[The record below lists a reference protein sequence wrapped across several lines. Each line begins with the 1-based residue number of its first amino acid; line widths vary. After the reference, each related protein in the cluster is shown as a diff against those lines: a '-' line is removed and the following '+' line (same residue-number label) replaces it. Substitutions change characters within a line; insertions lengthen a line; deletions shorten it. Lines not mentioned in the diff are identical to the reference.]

1 MAEAPRLRTTMEFVY
16 GVPRELAPGVVRL
29 VANNPGPF
37 TFKGTNTYLL
47 GTGGEVALIDPGPAD
62 AVHLEAILT
71 AVGSRRLSHILI
83 THTHH
88 DHVDGLEALVAA
100 TGAKTAGFGRRAIA
114 PGRKVTSPSG
124 GEHVDQDFAP
134 DVALAHGDRLEG
146 DGWAVTALHTPGHA
160 PDHLC
165 FALEGPGAGALE
177 GAETDTGM
185 LFSGDHVMGW
195 NTSVVAPPEGRMADY
210 LASLE
215 LLGERADRV
224 YFPGHGGRVAEP
236 QRLVKAFLLH
246 RRMRE
251 QAILD
256 CIRAGTNTVGA
267 IVPEIY
273 RGLDARLVK
282 AASLSVLAHVE
293 HLISRGLVRADSPL
307 SADQPLSS

>member
-1 MAEAPRLRTTMEFVY
+1 MAEAPPFRTTMEFTY

-29 VANNPGPF
+29 VANNPSPF
-37 TFKGTNTYLL
+37 TFKGTNTYLV
-47 GTGGEVALIDPGPAD
+47 GTGREIALIDPGPAD
-62 AVHLEAILT
+62 AAHLEAIL
-71 AVGSRRLSHILI
+71 AAIGGRRLSHILI
-83 THTHH
+83 THTHR

-100 TGAKTAGFGRRAIA
+100 TGAKTAGFGRRAMA
-114 PGRKVTSPSG
+114 PGQTVTSPSG
-124 GEHVDQDFAP
+124 SEHVDQDFRP
-134 DVALAHGDRLEG
+134 DVVLTHGDRLEAG
-146 DGWAVTALHTPGHA
+146 GFAVTALHTPGHA

-165 FALEGPGAGALE
+165 FALEGLAE
-177 GAETDTGM
+177 GV

-210 LASLE
+210 MRSLE
-215 LLGERADRV
+215 LLGQRAGADRT

-256 CIRAGTNTVGA
+256 CIRAGTNTVNA
-267 IVPEIY
+267 IVPVIY
-273 RGLDARLVK
+273 RGIDPKLVK

-293 HLISRGLVRADSPL
+293 HLISRGLVRSDSPL
-307 SADQPLSS
+307 SADQPLFA